1 MRSHKGNTVLHRI
14 NHDEK
19 RILGSAMR
27 KSILLLDR
35 MVQSQERG
43 IHSNGRGYPL
53 YVSEFQCTLNVLEMR
68 TIPEDYTSHMYVL
81 RKTFQE
87 VILLKI

>member
-27 KSILLLDR
+27 KFIFLPDR

-43 IHSNGRGYPL
+43 VHPNGRGYPS
-53 YVSEFQCTLNVLEMR
+53 YVSEFQHISNIGNAYYITK
-68 TIPEDYTSHMYVL
+68 DYT
-81 RKTFQE
+81 
-87 VILLKI
+87 